1 MEKIFNIQSF
11 KINKKFTYIIS
22 LLRISKIKNRMQDG
36 IMNKIRYMCS
46 SQKQIL
52 LILMM
57 NGLEEV
63 IKYFQNYRVL
73 LRQRLGSNVKVIIKN
88 CYLGIK
94 LQKILLDI
102 LKQKSIIL
110 S

>member
-46 SQKQIL
+46 S
-52 LILMM
+52 
-57 NGLEEV
+57 
-63 IKYFQNYRVL
+63 
-73 LRQRLGSNVKVIIKN
+73 
-88 CYLGIK
+88 
-94 LQKILLDI
+94 
-102 LKQKSIIL
+102 
-110 S
+110 